1 MTAKILIKRKVSA
14 EKAAAVAELAK
25 RLSTLVISQPGYV
38 SGESLKN
45 VEKQNENLVISTWE
59 DINAWKNWLA
69 SKERATIQ
77 QQIDALL
84 GEKTEYEV
92 YQYGR

>member
-1 MTAKILIKRKVSA
+1 MTVKILIKRKVNA
-14 EKAAAVAELAK
+14 DKAAAVSELTK

-45 VEKQNENLVISTWE
+45 VENQDEYLVISTWE
-59 DINAWKNWLA
+59 DMDAWKKWLA

-77 QQIDALL
+77 QQIDTLL
-84 GEKTEYEV
+84 GVKTEYEV

>member
-1 MTAKILIKRKVSA
+1 MTVKILIKRKVNA
-14 EKAAAVAELAK
+14 DKAAAVSELTK

-45 VEKQNENLVISTWE
+45 VEKQDEFLVVSTWE
-59 DINAWKNWLA
+59 DVNAWKNWLA
-69 SKERATIQ
+69 SKERATLQ
-77 QQIDALL
+77 QQIDTLL
-84 GEKTEYEV
+84 GVKTEYEV